1 MREDAL
7 VLDGGEE
14 IKAEGA
20 IDARGAANLSTLD
33 LLYEARLEREYRF
46 KAPHRVDRPVL
57 IDATV
62 DAGRRACASC
72 NACRWPRTG

>member
-7 VLDGGEE
+7 VLDGGET

-20 IDARGAANLSTLD
+20 IDARGAANLSTLE
-33 LLYEARLEREYRF
+33 LLYEARLERDYRF

-62 DAGRRACASC
+62 GPGGRPALHRS
-72 NACRWPRTG
+72 ACRSPRTG